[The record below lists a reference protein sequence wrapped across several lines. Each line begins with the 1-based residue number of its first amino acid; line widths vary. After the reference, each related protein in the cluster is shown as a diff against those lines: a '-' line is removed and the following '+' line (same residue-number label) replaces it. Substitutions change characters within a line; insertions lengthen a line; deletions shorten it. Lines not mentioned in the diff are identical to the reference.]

1 MQAGSVYTLM
11 FQVTFSDQSMQELN
25 KLETLQQME
34 LVDQISRLTPRDL
47 KNPKGALGAFN
58 RKGRTFYRL
67 RAGEYRIYFEQ
78 SDEETLV
85 SHYILHHN
93 TMADL
98 AFRNGLPVTEESLL
112 EKKQSF
118 WKYLESLGHD
128 K

>member
-1 MQAGSVYTLM
+1 M

-25 KLETLQQME
+25 KLETMQQME
-34 LVDQISRLTPRDL
+34 LVDQISKLTPRDL
-47 KNPKGALGAFN
+47 KNPKGALDAFN
-58 RKGRTFYRL
+58 RKGRTFFRL

-78 SDEETLV
+78 ADEETLV